1 MNLLTSCIVYTMI
14 ITFVGGF
21 QLNMCNNND
30 LHLRKNK
37 NSKSFERQIYA
48 RYLIDKRKSEK
59 MFKNNINY
67 FNETK
72 NDIDNKYQEEQDDIL
87 EYNNDN
93 ANIKKII
100 IGNTIHID
108 VKNVKNIMIST
119 NNDEITIEL
128 DKSYKKTINTDI
140 ILLSKNIKELDT
152 LLNLLD
158 IFLNIL
164 K

>member
-1 MNLLTSCIVYTMI
+1 MI
-14 ITFVGGF
+14 ITFVSGF

-37 NSKSFERQIYA
+37 ISKSFERQIYA

-59 MFKNNINY
+59 MFKKKISY
-67 FNETK
+67 FNET
-72 NDIDNKYQEEQDDIL
+72 NYDIDNTYQETRDDIF
-87 EYNNDN
+87 EYNNEN

-100 IGNTIHID
+100 IGNNINID
-108 VKNVKNIMIST
+108 VKNIKNIMIST
-119 NNDEITIEL
+119 NNDTITIEL
-128 DKSYKKTINTDI
+128 DKSYKKPLNNDI